1 MTWLRKRYRLIAT
14 AKIAVAIGLMW
25 FLIHGGKLNT
35 AAVAGAAQR
44 WPLLLLGIFLLY
56 LQMAVGAWRW
66 NILLNVQAVRIPL
79 VKAFS
84 LTMIGTLFNMI
95 IPGAVGGDVIKGY
108 YVSRC
113 TVERK
118 AHVVTTVLVDRV
130 LGLVGMMAVATF
142 AGLMDWSLVS
152 SNRTFTS
159 LFFFVAASFVGLC
172 LGLLISFSASGR
184 WAIALERL
192 THRLPGSA
200 IIKRLIESL
209 VEYRSRPYTVLQAVV
224 LSFVAQALCCVSFYL
239 SALALGYNDLPVRA
253 YLLVVPLGL
262 VTTALPVAPGG
273 IGVGQAAFY
282 GLFRLLPDATGG
294 MGANACTVFQCLV
307 VLMSLSGFVFY
318 FTYKNEAA
326 ADVFSVPPPVAD
338 LPLEG

>member
-79 VKAFS
+79 VKTFS
-84 LTMIGTLFNMI
+84 LTMIGTVFNMI

-118 AHVVTTVLVDRV
+118 AHVVTTILVDRV

-142 AGLMDWSLVS
+142 AGLLDWSLVS
-152 SNRTFTS
+152 VNRTFTT
-159 LFFFVAASFVGLC
+159 LFFFAAASFLLLCVGLW
-172 LGLLISFSASGR
+172 ISFCASGR
-184 WAIALERL
+184 WATAVEGF
-192 THRLPGSA
+192 TERLPGSA

-209 VEYRSRPYTVLQAVV
+209 LEYRSRPSAVFQAVA
-224 LSFVAQALCCVSFYL
+224 LSCVAQALCCVTFYL
-239 SALALGYNDLPVRA
+239 SALALGYSDLPVRA

-282 GLFRLLPDATGG
+282 GLFQLLPEATGA
-294 MGANACTVFQCLV
+294 MGANACTVFQCLI
-307 VLMSLSGFVFY
+307 VLMSLTGFLFY
-318 FTYKNEAA
+318 FTYKDEAA
-326 ADVFSVPPPVAD
+326 PDVFSVPPPVAD
-338 LPLEG
+338 VPLEG